1 MPVLPALT
9 VVFVG
14 LAGPKVNKAEHQIA
28 AVLHDEAR
36 VDATHVPPREL
47 RSLVRH
53 DADSRD
59 VVRSL
64 HVDGVI
70 AGEVTAGRRH
80 RSLSLVVYDGDGRLK
95 SLVQI
100 PFSAATLSDRELDVL
115 RSNIIDT
122 ATALAPAAPE
132 PPEQQPPPAPPPP
145 PPAPPPPAPPPP
157 RAPAIAPVRAPA
169 PPDPEPEPAAP
180 PEPAPQH
187 DAPPVETA
195 AAEPDGDAVSAAE
208 IMASTSAAAST
219 TAVSSAPVERGLHLR
234 AALGIGVAGR
244 NFTPGPSTVR
254 GYAATSSGAVRF
266 DGEIQPA
273 PRLQLAIAA
282 EHSVAMTTDVAQ
294 GAADTTI
301 SRWEASAAVPLLRG
315 AIDVAP
321 VIGVGRR
328 VFSIDS
334 TDPSRTPD
342 GDYNYVV
349 LGLAAAGSLGNTI
362 ALRAHAA
369 FEPVV
374 SGAEPTEMLFGE
386 ARRWALDVGAAVE
399 LRATSHLFA
408 RIAAGYQRFAWLW
421 SAAGARGAGGAV
433 DSYPSGAVSVGL
445 DY

>member
-14 LAGPKVNKAEHQIA
+14 LAGPKVTKAEQQIA

-47 RSLVRH
+47 RALVRH
-53 DADSRD
+53 DGDSRD

-122 ATALAPAAPE
+122 AATLAPAAPE
-132 PPEQQPPPAPPPP
+132 APPPP
-145 PPAPPPPAPPPP
+145 PPAPPPS
-157 RAPAIAPVRAPA
+157 AIAPVRAPA
-169 PPDPEPEPAAP
+169 PPEPEPAAP
-180 PEPAPQH
+180 PEPAEPH
-187 DAPPVETA
+187 EAPAVETA
-195 AAEPDGDAVSAAE
+195 AAEPDGDAVSAEE
-208 IMASTSAAAST
+208 IMASTAAA
-219 TAVSSAPVERGLHLR
+219 TATAVVSSAPVERGLRLR
-234 AALGIGVAGR
+234 AALGVGVAGR

-254 GYAATSSGAVRF
+254 GYAATSSGAVHF
-266 DGEIQPA
+266 DGEVQPTS
-273 PRLQLAIAA
+273 RLGLSLAA

-301 SRWEASAAVPLLRG
+301 SRWEASAAVRLLRG

-328 VFSIDS
+328 AFSIDS

-342 GDYNYVV
+342 SDYNYVV
-349 LGLAAAGSLGNTI
+349 LGLAAAGSLGGTI
-362 ALRAHAA
+362 ALRARAA

-399 LRATSHLFA
+399 IHATSHLFA